1 MSLVESFVQVFEEIQ
16 SPIRLFDPRT
26 WRFLLLA
33 APFIYLRPMT
43 PCHCSDMELTLARF
57 QLLKEQRKEDSL
69 HCEQDMHLGVFAIAS
84 DLPSSNQGARV
95 RSGTSTQHGDPNL
108 LLSDPRGLMQRC
120 HVNQRIRRHQVSRR
134 DAHPLVG

>member
-1 MSLVESFVQVFEEIQ
+1 
-16 SPIRLFDPRT
+16 
-26 WRFLLLA
+26 
-33 APFIYLRPMT
+33 MT

-69 HCEQDMHLGVFAIAS
+69 HCEQDMHLGGCGVVFAIAS

-108 LLSDPRGLMQRC
+108 LLSDSRGLMQHC
-120 HVNQRIRRHQVSRR
+120 HINQRIGRHQVSRR
-134 DAHPLVG
+134 DGPSTRRVTATRKPPYESGNFI